1 MAIDIRMPEIA
12 ADVEEADVLAWLVA
26 PGDSVRAGDV
36 LLEIETEKSTVEIE
50 SPHDG
55 VLVEILVGD
64 DTAGVAVGTVLA
76 RLELSDAAAA
86 APPAEQPQP
95 TAPSVETTP
104 VEPAS
109 PESASPPPQQAPP
122 ERLAPDEDGPSATA
136 LARRIADQQ
145 GVELAGVTGT
155 GARGRITRADV
166 EERIGGEAPAP
177 AETPAP
183 PPAPPRTPTPS
194 HPTAPLSE
202 GSTRV
207 PLSRMR
213 RTIAE
218 RLGESK
224 RTIPHF
230 YLSADCRIDALLDAR
245 RQLNDTLEGEYKV
258 SVNDFIVRATAV
270 ALRLVPAANVSFDG
284 DALVHHGT
292 VDVAVAVATE
302 GGLITPI
309 VRNADRK
316 GLADI
321 SAEVRD
327 LAARARA
334 GRLSPKEYSGGSFS
348 VSNLGMY
355 GIDSVYAIVNPPHAG
370 ILGVGQG
377 EPRPVVEAGEVV
389 PATVMTCTLSA
400 DHRAIDGAVGAEWL
414 ATFKRL
420 IESPLEMSL

>member
-1 MAIDIRMPEIA
+1 MPIDIRMPEIA
-12 ADVEEADVLAWLVA
+12 ADIEEADVLAWLVA
-26 PGDSVRAGDV
+26 PGESVRAGDV

-55 VLVEILVGD
+55 VLVEIIVGD
-64 DTAGVAVGTVLA
+64 DTSGVAVGTVLA
-76 RLELSDAAAA
+76 RLEPSNAAAA
-86 APPAEQPQP
+86 E
-95 TAPSVETTP
+95 APSTESAQPNAPSSETASAAP
-104 VEPAS
+104 SPEPAS
-109 PESASPPPQQAPP
+109 PVPTESAAPGP
-122 ERLAPDEDGPSATA
+122 EADAPTATA
-136 LARRIADQQ
+136 LARRIADQA
-145 GVELAGVTGT
+145 GVELRDLTGT
-155 GARGRITRADV
+155 GAHGRITRADV
-166 EERIGGEAPAP
+166 EDRIGGDPPEPAT
-177 AETPAP
+177 APAP
-183 PPAPPRTPTPS
+183 PPPAAAPPTPP
-194 HPTAPLSE
+194 APLSE
-202 GSTRV
+202 GSTRE

-213 RTIAE
+213 RTIAQ

-224 RTIPHF
+224 RDIPHF
-230 YLSADCRIDALLDAR
+230 YLAADCRIDALLEAR
-245 RQLNDTLEGEYKV
+245 RQLNDTLEGDYKV
-258 SVNDFIVRATAV
+258 SVNDFVVRAAAV
-270 ALRLVPAANVSFDG
+270 ALRLVPAANVSFDT
-284 DALVHHGT
+284 DALIHHGT

-327 LAARARA
+327 LATRARA

-377 EPRPVVEAGEVV
+377 EPRPVVEGGTVV